1 MFQKLKN
8 SWILSHSTPTLHF
21 FQRSLQEYQPVQ
33 EEEQQD
39 QPQQQGKQQQHQ
51 QKPKQQLTQ
60 GNNINLNVTARNP
73 ILVNSKGID

>member
-21 FQRSLQEYQPVQ
+21 FQRSLQESQPIQ
-33 EEEQQD
+33 EENQQD
-39 QPQQQGKQQQHQ
+39 LHEQQHQ
-51 QKPKQQLTQ
+51 QKPKQQPQQPTQ
-60 GNNINLNVTARNP
+60 ENHFNLNVTARNP

>member
-33 EEEQQD
+33 EEEQLSQ
-39 QPQQQGKQQQHQ
+39 QQQGQQQHQ
-51 QKPKQQLTQ
+51 KPKQKPQPPQ
-60 GNNINLNVTARNP
+60 GNHINLNVTARNP
-73 ILVNSKGID
+73 ILVNSKGMNF